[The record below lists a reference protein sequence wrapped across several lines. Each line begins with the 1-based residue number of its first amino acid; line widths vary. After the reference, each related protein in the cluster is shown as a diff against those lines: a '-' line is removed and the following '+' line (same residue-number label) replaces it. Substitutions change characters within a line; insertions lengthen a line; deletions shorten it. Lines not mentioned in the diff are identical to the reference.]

1 MAEEERPIRPA
12 GQGVM
17 RAFAGRD
24 PATGAYFGEPL
35 SQLEEFLVNQ
45 VDPFLWLLSAP
56 VCICVALRL
65 ECARAGAQCCGI
77 GALLRRW
84 SEPRVRVGV

>member
-1 MAEEERPIRPA
+1 
-12 GQGVM
+12 M

-65 ECARAGAQCCGI
+65 ECARSRCAVLRDRGATE
-77 GALLRRW
+77 AL
-84 SEPRVRVGV
+84 V